1 MLEVL
6 RTNYSGNHP
15 VVARTYDNIGSVLD
29 DMGRFEEA
37 LELLHQSLDIKMSA
51 HKKDDQDVAH
61 TQALIAAVLTNQE
74 KYQELDFG
82 ASAASVLQIG
92 SARRP

>member
-6 RTNYSGNHP
+6 CTNYSGNHP

-37 LELLHQSLDIKMSA
+37 LELLHQSFDIKMSA

-61 TQALIAAVLTNQE
+61 RPVPWTGHWAGSPGRLSSPPVLSRCS
-74 KYQELDFG
+74 ELRAHDSG
-82 ASAASVLQIG
+82 L
-92 SARRP
+92 